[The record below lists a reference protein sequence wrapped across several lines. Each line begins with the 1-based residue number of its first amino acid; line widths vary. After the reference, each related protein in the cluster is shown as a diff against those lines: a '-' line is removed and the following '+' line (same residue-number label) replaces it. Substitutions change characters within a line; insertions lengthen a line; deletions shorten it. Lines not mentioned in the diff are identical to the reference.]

1 MSKEID
7 FGFTK
12 MLKDLN
18 ITKETLNAITH
29 TGEVIEFKSNFY
41 YKKKSLIHGDGVFA
55 LKDINKGNIIGIG
68 SIDNKYKTTLG
79 RFTNHS
85 DLNNAMFYYL
95 KNNDVVMVATKHIDK
110 DTEILIN
117 YRDHVL
123 NKIYLNENK

>member
-1 MSKEID
+1 MSKETT

-18 ITKETLNAITH
+18 ITKEQLNTITH
-29 TGEVIEFKSNFY
+29 TGKVIEFKSDFY
-41 YKKKSLIHGDGVFA
+41 YKEKSTIHGYGVFA
-55 LKDINKGNIIGIG
+55 LKDINEGDVIGVG

-95 KNNDVVMVATKHIDK
+95 KNNDVVMVAIKDISK

-123 NKIYLNENK
+123 NKIYLNGNK